1 MELYCSLILDFDQRC
16 TGQVGDEEGC
26 TPVYLESTL
35 GYHSCLIG
43 VLTCVHEAGRGTVSG
58 RQFDWGG
65 RLPKSNGGAQ
75 RYAQIG
81 RKSIGECK
89 CRSVLD
95 CETNRSNRDE
105 SRD

>member
-1 MELYCSLILDFDQRC
+1 MYRIGRRRRNQDASLGGVAVGILPLC
-16 TGQVGDEEGC
+16 HWGSNPWPLSGQ
-26 TPVYLESTL
+26 
-35 GYHSCLIG
+35 
-43 VLTCVHEAGRGTVSG
+43 GTVSG
-58 RQFDWGG
+58 GQFDWGG

-81 RKSIGECK
+81 WKPIGECK

-95 CETNRSNRDE
+95 CESNNSNRDE

>member
-1 MELYCSLILDFDQRC
+1 MIE
-16 TGQVGDEEGC
+16 
-26 TPVYLESTL
+26 
-35 GYHSCLIG
+35 
-43 VLTCVHEAGRGTVSG
+43 VLTYDRETVRGRVSG

-75 RYAQIG
+75 RYAQSG
-81 RKSIGECK
+81 WKPDEECK

-95 CETNRSNRDE
+95 CETNKSNRDE

>member
-1 MELYCSLILDFDQRC
+1 MHRIGGRLGSRDFGFDGV
-16 TGQVGDEEGC
+16 TVGIPLLC
-26 TPVYLESTL
+26 NWVSNRMPLS
-35 GYHSCLIG
+35 GY
-43 VLTCVHEAGRGTVSG
+43 GTVTDG
-58 RQFDWGG
+58 QFDWGG

-81 RKSIGECK
+81 WKSIVECK

-95 CETNRSNRDE
+95 CETNKSNRDE